1 MVKGG
6 KEMGWLSWLIPP
18 LVGALIGWFTNY
30 LAVKMLFRPL
40 HPVKIPLLNY
50 SIQGVIPKRHQ
61 ELAVTIGQVVERELI
76 CLEDLMGKVKDLGLK
91 RELKNSLAIIIE
103 KRIGEKL
110 PPFLPSSL
118 RFVLIDLLREAIF
131 KEIDKFFDHL
141 VDKLISNSKEKI
153 SIGKIVEE
161 KVLEFELMQ
170 LEKIIL
176 KVASKELKHIEILGG
191 ILGFFIGVIQVILI
205 SLLISS

>member
-1 MVKGG
+1 
-6 KEMGWLSWLIPP
+6 MGLLSWLIPP

-40 HPVKIPLLNY
+40 HPLKIPMLNY

-61 ELAVTIGQVVERELI
+61 ELAFTIGQVVEKELI
-76 CLEDLMGKVKDLGLK
+76 CLEDLMGKVKDLDLK

-103 KRIGEKL
+103 KRVREKF

-118 RFVLIDLLREAIF
+118 RFVLIDFLREAIF

-141 VDKLISNSKEKI
+141 MDNLISNSREKI
-153 SIGKIVEE
+153 SIDKIVEE
-161 KVLEFELMQ
+161 KVLSFELIQ

-176 KVASKELKHIEILGG
+176 NVASKELKHIEILGG
-191 ILGFFIGVIQVILI
+191 ILGFFIGLIQVLLI